1 MRVVAEIPHNN
12 LKITVFAWNGKYLL
26 KLEKGMYEQTYKI
39 SEMDVIG
46 DDDIKALATDPVFVN
61 SAIERFIEM
70 NKGLNEALNRI

>member
-46 DDDIKALATDPVFVN
+46 DDDIKTLATDPVFVN

>member
-46 DDDIKALATDPVFVN
+46 DDDIKTLATDPVFVN
-61 SAIERFIEM
+61 SAIDRFIEM

>member
-1 MRVVAEIPHNN
+1 MRVVAEIPHTN

-46 DDDIKALATDPVFVN
+46 DDDIKALATDSIFVN
-61 SAIERFIEM
+61 NAIERFIDM